1 MDDDGP
7 AEPFQPANLPDLD
20 RLAGNVAGFYVSL
33 QAHDVPEQ
41 RAAEFTTVFLQTW
54 IPYIMM
60 TAPAAQQQGEAP
72 A

>member
-7 AEPFQPANLPDLD
+7 VEPFRAADLPDLD

-41 RAAEFTTVFLQTW
+41 RAAEFTTVFLQSW
-54 IPYIMM
+54 IPVILMSS
-60 TAPAAQQQGEAP
+60 APLQQGETP